1 MAEFQGVPT
10 ASFVSAPVLETSR
23 LVLSGPGAQDFDDY
37 AAMWSNQEVV
47 RYITGRVLTREESWG
62 RFLRAVGHW
71 AVRGYGYWVVRERA
85 TGRVVGDA
93 GLADLQREIEPSY
106 LGDPE
111 AGWLLAP
118 WAQGRGYATEAVQA
132 VLAWA
137 DTGLAAPRVVCI
149 IDPNNAP
156 SLRVADRCGFV
167 AVTRTQY
174 AGSEVVLCERRRQLP
189 TGT

>member
-1 MAEFQGVPT
+1 
-10 ASFVSAPVLETSR
+10 
-23 LVLSGPGAQDFDDY
+23 
-37 AAMWSNQEVV
+37 MWSNQEVV
-47 RYITGRVLTREESWG
+47 RYITGRALTREEAWT

-93 GLADLQREIEPSY
+93 GLADLQRESEPSY
-106 LGDPE
+106 RGEPE
-111 AGWLLAP
+111 AGWALLP

-137 DTGLAAPRVVCI
+137 DAALPAPRVVCI
-149 IDPNNAP
+149 IDPNHAA
-156 SLRVADRCGFV
+156 SLRVAARCGFT
-167 AVTRTQY
+167 AVTRAQY
-174 AGSEVVLCERRRQLP
+174 AGSEVTLFERRRS